1 MYLSFQPF
9 RLPAIYFPTFTVLIF
24 IFDYEYLHFSVFLC
38 CTMEEAETAFTRIL
52 GKRNGLGL
60 INESVLVQEFLVGKE
75 YVIDKVQNRESS
87 CYLFS
92 VLSLCLSVCLS
103 LCHSIS
109 ASPSYFISVTLFF
122 SNTHIRF
129 PSHSSPS
136 FPLYSTLSFPP
147 LFSLYFP
154 LSFPPLFPLISF
166 LISSLFPSLIF
177 STALGLQGWGS

>member
-1 MYLSFQPF
+1 MYLFFELF
-9 RLPAIYFPTFTVLIF
+9 RFPVIYFPTFTVLIF

-87 CYLFS
+87 CYLFP
-92 VLSLCLSVCLS
+92 VLSLYLSVCLS

-109 ASPSYFISVTLFF
+109 ASPSYFIMSLSLSQIHTNSLSTSHTF
-122 SNTHIRF
+122 THTHSLSLSIIRMALCHIIYKEGLTWL
-129 PSHSSPS
+129 SL
-136 FPLYSTLSFPP
+136 PLP
-147 LFSLYFP
+147 LTSDPQTVSQIY
-154 LSFPPLFPLISF
+154 
-166 LISSLFPSLIF
+166 
-177 STALGLQGWGS
+177 AV